1 MYPPVTQFETRRRQ
15 VEERLA
21 AREAR
26 RRTSGTQGW
35 GTWLSRLTPSRRR
48 SADPTSEMPAGPLA
62 QLPRRERRELNRLS
76 SRLEYAAGKL
86 VISEGKLADSFFLI
100 ESGEVAVIGRAGAI
114 AKLGADDFFG
124 EIALLKQRPRTTSIV
139 ASTDVRLRVL
149 TQNEFAHAMR
159 FFPAFAR
166 VVRSVASRRLSLA
179 PA

>member
-21 AREAR
+21 AREG
-26 RRTSGTQGW
+26 RRTTNSPRSW
-35 GTWLSRLTPSRRR
+35 GTWLSRLAAPKRR
-48 SADPTSEMPAGPLA
+48 SANPTSQTPVGPLA
-62 QLPRRERRELNRLS
+62 QLPRGERRELYRIS
-76 SRLEYAAGKL
+76 SRLEYPAGKL

-100 ESGEVAVIGRAGAI
+100 ERGEVAVIGRARTI
-114 AKLGADDFFG
+114 AKLGVDDFFG

-149 TQNEFAHAMR
+149 TQIEFAHAMR

-166 VVRSVASRRLSLA
+166 VVRSVASLRLSLE